1 MKVACDHWKYWK
13 FQIHWEKLEYVVPLK
28 LDTKKTPFCMSSNK
42 LFLKDGLHDNN
53 RVGKPVMKPVDY
65 VTFQKRKAL
74 MEGKNDESNKF
85 GMKILDEGV
94 LDKALEGPEKFR
106 QGITPEDNL

>member
-1 MKVACDHWKYWK
+1 MKAADA
-13 FQIHWEKLEYVVPLK
+13 
-28 LDTKKTPFCMSSNK
+28 
-42 LFLKDGLHDNN
+42 
-53 RVGKPVMKPVDY
+53 VD
-65 VTFQKRKAL
+65 FQKRKAL